1 MLCCYF
7 NEYRKYGP
15 ECVIN
20 FKNIFPIIG
29 KLNIL
34 FSSFTMP
41 SMQNWRLIFYAK
53 IEIFQLS
60 L

>member
-1 MLCCYF
+1 MLHCYF
-7 NEYRKYGP
+7 NEHHKYGP
-15 ECVIN
+15 ECVKN
-20 FKNIFPIIG
+20 FKNISPSIG
-29 KLNIL
+29 KFNIVKL
-34 FSSFTMP
+34 FQNED